1 MRVALLSVAL
11 VACKSTQP
19 PTVNEPPRL
28 DAVEACTQQA
38 PAVLPVPPR
47 PPGDPYRI
55 SPWALMG
62 FRDREGFHAA
72 TFLCDLPSRVLV
84 LAAEQGIENGKRKT
98 GGTAWSLPRPGSVG
112 AAVPVPILASSK
124 GCIEGEV
131 TCTWATGSVDEPSID
146 QLKGPQWV
154 ATSGWVHGVEDMCRA
169 LPDDTI
175 AVCSTASRLAYV
187 ELGCSEPGGPV
198 KLQLGLHDETL
209 ERAYDLDVEN
219 PVARLYGQ
227 ADPPRGDTWSYRF
240 TGAGDA
246 KGKLKAATLSIDV
259 AGKSAHLEL
268 DGAREACIAFGLY
281 RR

>member
-1 MRVALLSVAL
+1 MRVAILSVTL
-11 VACKSTQP
+11 VACKSPQP
-19 PTVNEPPRL
+19 PTVNEPSRL
-28 DAVEACTQQA
+28 DAVEACTQAA
-38 PAVLPVPPR
+38 PGVLPVPPR
-47 PPGDPYRI
+47 PAVDPYRI

-62 FRDREGFHAA
+62 FRDRAGFHPA

-98 GGTAWSLPRPGSVG
+98 GGTAWSLARPGG
-112 AAVPVPILASSK
+112 AAREVPILASSK
-124 GCIEGEV
+124 GCVDGEV
-131 TCTWATGSVDEPSID
+131 TCRWATGSVDEPSID

-175 AVCSTASRLAYV
+175 AVCSTANRLAYI
-187 ELGCSEPGGPV
+187 ELGCSDPGGPV
-198 KLQLGLHDETL
+198 QLQLGLHDESL
-209 ERAYDLDVEN
+209 ERHYDLDVEN

-227 ADPPRGDTWSYRF
+227 ADPLRGDTWSYRF
-240 TGAGDA
+240 AGAGDA
-246 KGKLKAATLSIDV
+246 NGHYKSATLSIDV

-268 DGAREACIAFGLY
+268 DGAREDCIAFGLY